1 TYENND
7 PVRSSPPRIQINPVA
22 ATPRNH
28 HTNQKASAFF
38 SSLLEHFRDSEK
50 HGNARGCAS
59 RAVNARARDMA
70 RAGSARW

>member
-1 TYENND
+1 ENND

-38 SSLLEHFRDSEK
+38 SSLLEAFSSEVDT
-50 HGNARGCAS
+50 GSREENAIKQRAS
-59 RAVNARARDMA
+59 IFAIRRNTEML
-70 RAGSARW
+70 